1 MSLVRPF
8 RARMYRHEPGA
19 DLSDLTAPPY
29 DVVNPEQRA
38 ALLARN
44 DHNVVALELPD
55 GPLDPTVPGN
65 RYETGAETW
74 RRWHDEGILVE
85 DASPAIYV
93 VEQSWKHEGTPIR
106 RRGFISAV
114 RLHPF
119 SDGVVLPH
127 ERTLPK
133 AISDR
138 LDLTRATAANLS
150 QVFGLFSD
158 PAGETGAL
166 FDAATAGEPLCTS
179 TDADGVVSRLWAIR
193 DAAAIDAV
201 SAIVG
206 ERQVFIADGHHRYT
220 TALAYR
226 DERRAADAAAGRTPI
241 DPAYDFVMMTLV
253 NMDDPDLLV
262 LPTHRR
268 ARAAGAFDVEGFWRA
283 LSERFDLT
291 PIEHSP
297 ASALEDADRSAF
309 VVRTADG
316 STRLAMIKADLDPA
330 RVIEGDH
337 SDGWKRLDVTVLQE
351 LILKPLLGIDPD
363 VPETLD
369 RLSFAKTVDDAF
381 AEGADATF
389 LLKATRMDQLRQVAL
404 AGETMPQKSTYFYPK
419 LASGL
424 VMRSLA

>member
-1 MSLVRPF
+1 
-8 RARMYRHEPGA
+8 ARMYRHVPGA

-158 PAGETGAL
+158 PAGETDAL
-166 FDAATAGEPLCTS
+166 FDAATASEPLCTS

-193 DAAAIDAV
+193 DTASIDAV
-201 SAIVG
+201 SAIISD
-206 ERQVFIADGHHRYT
+206 RKVFIADGHHRYT

-226 DERRAADAAAGRTPI
+226 DERRTADAAAGRTPI

-268 ARAAGAFDVEGFWRA
+268 ARAAGAFDVEGFWA
-283 LSERFDLT
+283 AMAEHFDLT
-291 PIEHSP
+291 DVGDSP
-297 ASALEDADRSAF
+297 VSTLGDASRTAF

-316 STRLAMIKADLDPA
+316 SMRLATIKADLDPA
-330 RVIEGDH
+330 RVIEGDQ

-369 RLSFAKTVDDAF
+369 RLAFAKTVDDAF

-389 LLKATRMDQLRQVAL
+389 LLNATRLDQLREVAL

>member
-1 MSLVRPF
+1 
-8 RARMYRHEPGA
+8 
-19 DLSDLTAPPY
+19 
-29 DVVNPEQRA
+29 
-38 ALLARN
+38 
-44 DHNVVALELPD
+44 
-55 GPLDPTVPGN
+55 
-65 RYETGAETW
+65 
-74 RRWHDEGILVE
+74 
-85 DASPAIYV
+85 
-93 VEQSWKHEGTPIR
+93 
-106 RRGFISAV
+106 
-114 RLHPF
+114 
-119 SDGVVLPH
+119 
-127 ERTLPK
+127 
-133 AISDR
+133 
-138 LDLTRATAANLS
+138 
-150 QVFGLFSD
+150 
-158 PAGETGAL
+158 
-166 FDAATAGEPLCTS
+166 
-179 TDADGVVSRLWAIR
+179 
-193 DAAAIDAV
+193 
-201 SAIVG
+201 
-206 ERQVFIADGHHRYT
+206 VFIADGHHRYT

-316 STRLAMIKADLDPA
+316 STRLATIKADLDPA

-389 LLKATRMDQLRQVAL
+389 LLNATRMDQLREVAL